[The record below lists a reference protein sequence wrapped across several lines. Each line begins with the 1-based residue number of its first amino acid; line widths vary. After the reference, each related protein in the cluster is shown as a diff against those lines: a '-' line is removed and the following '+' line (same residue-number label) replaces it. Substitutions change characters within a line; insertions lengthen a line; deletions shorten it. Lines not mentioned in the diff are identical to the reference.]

1 MAKKKF
7 YAVKVGKIPGIY
19 GTWSETEKQV
29 KGFPGAV
36 YKSFSTEEEAIR
48 FISCEDIKEIKN
60 VSDTTTTTNKKI
72 EQEIKN
78 LQDREVIAFVDG
90 SHSLDTDGKEKYSF
104 GVVLLT
110 NELESSLYKAFVDN
124 NYMDSRHIAGEI
136 EGVKQAVLWAIEN
149 NKQRIKIFY
158 DYEGIEKWA
167 TKKWKAKVKISQE
180 YSKFFDEK
188 SKLINIEFEHVKAHS
203 GIVYN
208 EKADELAKR
217 ALLSQGYKT
226 YNDGSIYFIGF
237 QKQDW
242 LRMIESLNNEINEE
256 DIKEK
261 IKVEESRPKDYLDKL
276 LLVFD
281 GQRVSI
287 NCYKGNKSY
296 VQGKQSLLFQKIISL
311 AIENLP
317 TDSAVIEVLNTYHAL
332 TVEKPEVENAFSTLL
347 PNFPISDKDTKLRNT
362 LLSAVFNTLITGYM
376 PDYTCLVTPLF
387 RAMEF
392 YLHRILHDK
401 LGNTTT
407 RTGKDGKFKGNNFAF
422 FNENKTTGNFE
433 YNSSAVGLSP
443 NQIDYLNQLYTR
455 YNKMRHPYSHWT
467 ENSMDTS
474 VITDIKTSHDL
485 ILDGLQFINKYYILF

>member
-7 YAVKVGKIPGIY
+7 YAVKIGKIPGIY
-19 GTWSETEKQV
+19 GTWSETEEQV

-36 YKSFSTEEEAIR
+36 YTSFSTEEDAIR
-48 FISCEDIKEIKN
+48 YISCDDIEEIKDL
-60 VSDTTTTTNKKI
+60 SDETSEINKKI
-72 EQEIKN
+72 EQEIKK

-90 SHSLDTDGKEKYSF
+90 SYSSDADGKEKYSF
-104 GVVLLT
+104 GVILLT
-110 NELESSLYKAFVDN
+110 NESEDSLYKAFIDKT
-124 NYMDSRHIAGEI
+124 YMDSGNIAGEI
-136 EGVKQAVLWAIEN
+136 EGAKQAILWAIES
-149 NKQRIKIFY
+149 NKQTIKIFY

-167 TKKWKAKVKISQE
+167 TKEWKSKAKISQE

-188 SKLINIEFEHVKAHS
+188 SKLIEIKFEHVKAHS

-242 LRMIESLNNEINEE
+242 LHMVESLNNEITEE
-256 DIKEK
+256 DIKDK
-261 IKVEESRPKDYLDKL
+261 IKVDESSPKDYLDKL
-276 LLVFD
+276 LIVFD
-281 GQRVSI
+281 GQRVII
-287 NCYKGNKSY
+287 NCYNGNKSY

-347 PNFPISDKDTKLRNT
+347 PNFPINNIDTKLRNT

-376 PDYTCLVTPLF
+376 PDYTCLVIPLF

-392 YLHRILHDK
+392 YLHRILHDR
-401 LGNTTT
+401 LGKNTTI
-407 RTGKDGKFKGNNFAF
+407 TGKDGKFKGNNFAF
-422 FNENKTTGNFE
+422 FNENKITGNFE
-433 YNSSAVGLSP
+433 YNSSVSGLSH
-443 NQIDYLNQLYTR
+443 NQIDYLNELYSR
-455 YNKMRHPYSHWT
+455 YNKMRHPYSHWS
-467 ENSMDTS
+467 ENSMDTH
-474 VITDIKTSHDL
+474 VITDIKTAHDL
-485 ILDGLQFINKYYILF
+485 ILEGLQFINKYYIIF

>member
-7 YAVKVGKIPGIY
+7 YAVRVGKTPGIY
-19 GTWSETEKQV
+19 QTWNQTEKQV
-29 KGFPGAV
+29 KGFSGAE

-48 FISCEDIKEIKN
+48 YMSCEEIKEN
-60 VSDTTTTTNKKI
+60 ENLSDESIVMNKKI

-78 LQDREVIAFVDG
+78 LQDGEVIAFVDG
-90 SHSLDTDGKEKYSF
+90 SYSLDVDGKEKYSF
-104 GVVLLT
+104 GVLLIT
-110 NELESSLYKAFVDN
+110 NKSEDSLYKAFVGT
-124 NYMDSRHIAGEI
+124 YMESRNIAGEI
-136 EGVKQAVLWAIEN
+136 EGVKQAILWAIDS

-167 TKKWKAKVKISQE
+167 TKEWKSKVKVSQE

-208 EKADELAKR
+208 EKVDELAKR

-242 LRMIESLNNEINEE
+242 LNMVESLNEEISEE
-256 DIKEK
+256 DINYS
-261 IKVEESRPKDYLDKL
+261 IDIEESNPKDYFDKL
-276 LLVFD
+276 LLTFD
-281 GQRVSI
+281 GQRVII

-296 VQGKQSLLFQKIISL
+296 VQGKQSVLFQKIVSL
-311 AIENLP
+311 AIEKLP
-317 TDSAVIEVLNTYHAL
+317 TDNAVIEVLNTYHAL
-332 TVEKPEVENAFSTLL
+332 TVEKSEVENAFSVIL
-347 PNFPISDKDTKLRNT
+347 PNFPMNDKDTKLRNT

-392 YLHRILHDK
+392 YLHRILSDK
-401 LGNTTT
+401 LEQDTTT
-407 RTGKDGKFKGNNFAF
+407 SKGKNKFSYFGFNNLT
-422 FNENKTTGNFE
+422 NKYE
-433 YNSSAVGLSP
+433 YNSSKGNLNN
-443 NQIDYLNQLYTR
+443 NQIDYLNELYNR
-455 YNKMRHPYSHWT
+455 YNKMRHPYAHWA
-467 ENSMDTS
+467 ENSMDTQ
-474 VITDIKTSHDL
+474 VITDVKTAHDL
-485 ILDGLQFINKYYILF
+485 ILEGLQFVNKYYIIF

>member
-7 YAVKVGKIPGIY
+7 YAVRVGKIPGIY
-19 GTWSETEKQV
+19 QTWSQAEEQV
-29 KGFPGAV
+29 KGFPGAE

-48 FISCEDIKEIKN
+48 YMSREEIKESES
-60 VSDTTTTTNKKI
+60 VSDETSVINEKI

-78 LQDREVIAFVDG
+78 LQDGEVIAFVDG
-90 SHSLDTDGKEKYSF
+90 SHSLDADGKEKYSF
-104 GVVLLT
+104 GVLLIT
-110 NELESSLYKAFVDN
+110 SESEDSLYKAFVDKA
-124 NYMDSRHIAGEI
+124 YMDSRNIAGEI
-136 EGVKQAVLWAIEN
+136 DGVKQAILWAIES

-167 TKKWKAKVKISQE
+167 TKEWKSKVKVSQE

-208 EKADELAKR
+208 EKVDELAKR

-242 LRMIESLNNEINEE
+242 LSMVESLNNEINEK
-256 DIKEK
+256 DIKNK
-261 IKVEESRPKDYLDKL
+261 IEVEESNPKDYLDKL
-276 LLVFD
+276 LLMFD
-281 GQRVSI
+281 GQRVII

-311 AIENLP
+311 AIEKLP
-317 TDSAVIEVLNTYHAL
+317 TDNAVIEVLNTYHAL
-332 TVEKPEVENAFSTLL
+332 TVEESEVENAFSAIL
-347 PNFPISDKDTKLRNT
+347 PNFPMDDKDTKLRNT
-362 LLSAVFNTLITGYM
+362 LLSAVFNTLIIGYM

-392 YLHRILHDK
+392 YLHRILSDK
-401 LGNTTT
+401 LGQDTTT
-407 RTGKDGKFKGNNFAF
+407 LKGKNKFSYFRFNNLI
-422 FNENKTTGNFE
+422 NMYE
-433 YNSSAVGLSP
+433 YNSSKGNLNN
-443 NQIDYLNQLYTR
+443 NQIDYLNELYNR
-455 YNKMRHPYSHWT
+455 YNKMRHPYAHWAAD
-467 ENSMDTS
+467 SMDTQ
-474 VITDIKTSHDL
+474 VITDVKTAHDL
-485 ILDGLQFINKYYILF
+485 ILEGLQFVNKYYIIF